1 MNISTYG
8 NIVTAKSEVINNG
21 LYPELKITMESS
33 TGDKYIVQLVI
44 DSELSKIAVEN
55 IGELVRPISK

>member
-8 NIVTAKSEVINNG
+8 NIVTAKSEVIDG

-44 DSELSKIAVEN
+44 DPEWSKIAVEN